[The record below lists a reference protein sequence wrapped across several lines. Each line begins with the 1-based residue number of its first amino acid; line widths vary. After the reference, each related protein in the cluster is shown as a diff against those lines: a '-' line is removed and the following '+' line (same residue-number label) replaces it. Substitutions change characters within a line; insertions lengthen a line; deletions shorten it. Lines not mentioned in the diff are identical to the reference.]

1 MAIEVLLRST
11 TPRLGLAYS
20 NLLRAMAEQ
29 TTTNRARLE
38 SETYTKLHEVM
49 KQKSGGT
56 PIDLLQPK
64 RLLRRA
70 VAIATPSIVLQEW
83 FCDA

>member
-1 MAIEVLLRST
+1 
-11 TPRLGLAYS
+11 
-20 NLLRAMAEQ
+20 
-29 TTTNRARLE
+29 
-38 SETYTKLHEVM
+38 M

-64 RLLRRA
+64 RLPRRA